1 MMILLCLLVPFLS
14 GLLCLRVRGDRPRR
28 RLAVAGSG
36 LSLLAAASQ
45 LPALLTDG
53 PASLSQANWGWL
65 RLDPKGLWTILVCQ
79 TVSVL
84 ASLYAVGYLDRSAR
98 DEIDLDVE
106 ASHLPRTPEA
116 LFSACFLFLQAAM
129 ALVCLA
135 HHLGL
140 LWVAVEATTLA
151 SAPLVFH
158 HRDGKA
164 LEATWKYLVVCST
177 GLAIALLG
185 TFFIAVAAYGHSSL
199 DTESLLR
206 TAPLLD
212 KSWLTAGFLLLA
224 VGYGTKLG
232 LAPLHGWLPDAYG
245 EAPSPA
251 SAVLS
256 GALSAC
262 SFLALS
268 RGVEIAHAAG
278 LGSMTG
284 EVLRLLGLASL
295 LTASVFLF
303 GQKDV
308 KRLLAW
314 SSVEQGGLLV
324 FALGAGAPAAAFL
337 QLASQGLAKTAGF
350 LSASNLIRSHA
361 TPSIGGIRGCLR
373 SRPISA
379 RLWLGAILALSGMV
393 PFGTFAAEFLTAQSA
408 MASGNWLSL
417 GLWGLL
423 LLLIFAA
430 TLQAVL
436 PMLFGPPSVPQAR
449 EPLWSVLPG
458 IAALVLCALAIL
470 LPPLLGPQLSG
481 WFALP

>member
-1 MMILLCLLVPFLS
+1 MILLCLLAPLLA
-14 GLLCLRVRGDRPRR
+14 GLLCLRVRDDRSRR
-28 RLAVAGSG
+28 RLAVGASG

-45 LPALLTDG
+45 LPLLFSDG
-53 PASLSQANWGWL
+53 PSALAQVGWGWL
-65 RLDPKGLWTILVCQ
+65 RLDPAGLWTLLVCQ
-79 TVSVL
+79 AVSLL
-84 ASLYAVGYLDRSAR
+84 ATLYATGYLVRSAR
-98 DEIDLDVE
+98 DEVDLEME
-106 ASHLPRTPEA
+106 ASRLSRTPEA

-185 TFFIAVAAYGHSSL
+185 TFFVAVAAHGHSSL
-199 DTESLLR
+199 DLEALLR
-206 TAPLLD
+206 AAKVLNKP
-212 KSWLTAGFLLLA
+212 WLTAGFLLLV

-256 GALSAC
+256 GGLSAC
-262 SFLALS
+262 SFLALV
-268 RGVEIAHAAG
+268 RAVELVHAAG
-278 LGSMTG
+278 LAPMAGD
-284 EVLRLLGLASL
+284 VLRLLGLVSL
-295 LTASVFLF
+295 LTAAVFLF

-324 FALGAGAPAAAFL
+324 FALGVGAPAAAFL
-337 QLASQGLAKTAGF
+337 QLAAQGFAKTAGF
-350 LSASNLIRSHA
+350 LAASNLIRSHV
-361 TPSIGGIRGCLR
+361 TPNVSGIRGSLR

-393 PFGTFAAEFLTAQSA
+393 PFGTFAAEFLTAQA
-408 MASGNWLSL
+408 GLAAGNWISLSV
-417 GLWGLL
+417 WGLL
-423 LLLIFAA
+423 LLLIFAT

-436 PMLFGPPSVPQAR
+436 PMLFGEPLIPWR
-449 EPLWSVLPG
+449 HEPLWSVLPG
-458 IAALVLCALAIL
+458 IAALLLCALTIL
-470 LPPLLGPQLSG
+470 LPPFLGPQLSG
-481 WFALP
+481 WFAFP